1 MQERATLLVIDQDPL
16 ALQTIHETLASEPLT
31 LLLCETTR
39 SAREVLYKRKI
50 DLIMASL
57 FLGEETS
64 LDLLR
69 QVKLANPEAVI
80 ILMTSPQPTLES
92 AVEVLREGVYDYLFK
107 PFNSYTIRGTIQR
120 GLIELRLRRENALL
134 RETIGLYRI
143 SDSVGGTIELKKL
156 LGLTLEAALKQFESH
171 LAAVLMWDEKRN
183 RFQLSEIRAKNELP
197 FQTLALDPIGPEV
210 IYLKPQIIS
219 TPDEIKKVFPLPEQ
233 FRVASLISYP
243 LLGKGRIMG
252 LLYLIRD
259 DTIPPYSSGELE
271 SLSILAGRAAAA
283 LENSRLYQQL
293 EDAYLSTINALANA
307 VEARD
312 VYTKGHTERVC
323 YLAETLARQLGWSDE
338 QLSHVRMG
346 SILHDIGKI
355 GVPDSILNK
364 PKPLTPAEFEVMK
377 LHPQMGVKILEGIGF
392 LEPALPYVLYH
403 HERYDGKGY
412 PIGLSGEDVPLEGR
426 LMAVVDTFDAIT
438 SDRPYRKNLGYQKA
452 IQELID
458 FSGTQFDPQVAQ
470 AMIVAWR
477 QGQIDRQ
484 RLEIKI
490 SPPVQNLPAEIFSQI

>member
-1 MQERATLLVIDQDPL
+1 LAID
-16 ALQTIHETLASEPLT
+16 S
-31 LLLCETTR
+31 
-39 SAREVLYKRKI
+39 
-50 DLIMASL
+50 
-57 FLGEETS
+57 
-64 LDLLR
+64 
-69 QVKLANPEAVI
+69 
-80 ILMTSPQPTLES
+80 
-92 AVEVLREGVYDYLFK
+92 
-107 PFNSYTIRGTIQR
+107 
-120 GLIELRLRRENALL
+120 
-134 RETIGLYRI
+134 
-143 SDSVGGTIELKKL
+143 
-156 LGLTLEAALKQFESH
+156 
-171 LAAVLMWDEKRN
+171 
-183 RFQLSEIRAKNELP
+183 
-197 FQTLALDPIGPEV
+197 IGPEV

-219 TPDEIKKVFPLPEQ
+219 APDEIRKVFPLSEH
-233 FRVASLISYP
+233 FIVASLISYP
-243 LLGKGRIMG
+243 LLAKGRIMG

-259 DTIPPYSSGELE
+259 ETIPPYSSGELD
-271 SLSILAGRAAAA
+271 SLSILAGRAAAG

-293 EDAYLSTINALANA
+293 ENAYLSTINALANA

-323 YLAETLARQLGWSDE
+323 YLAETLARRLGWGQE

-377 LHPQMGVKILEGIGF
+377 QHPQMGVKILEGIGF

-412 PIGLSGEDVPLEGR
+412 PTGLKGEDVPMEGR

-452 IQELID
+452 IQELKD

-470 AMIVAWR
+470 AMIEAWEA
-477 QGQIDRQ
+477 GQIDQQ

-490 SPPVQNLPAEIFSQI
+490 SPPARSLPAEIFSQIQT